1 MGKKANPAL
10 IGAFVVGGIALLIVG
25 LMLFGSGQL
34 FKHTGQYVLFFPGAV
49 DGLNVGA
56 PVKFKGVEIGSV
68 KDIRLRFGQEMKGL
82 INANQV
88 AEGIR
93 VPVIVEI
100 DYDKITGHGG
110 SSERTNPQGVKALI
124 DLGLRGQLNSQSL
137 VTGLLFVQLNFAPD
151 APAIFVLPPGG
162 DLPEIPT
169 IPTTIEQV
177 QNAAENV
184 FRQLQEAHIEKLV
197 TSLTA
202 TSDSINNVVTTP
214 ELKAALQALP
224 TTVANLNQTVTDIR
238 ELSLHLDTKAGPL
251 LDSLKG
257 TSDKGGVALDQAR
270 VTLQT
275 VDTFVEPESPLSTQL
290 SGSLQE
296 VSDAARALRLL
307 ATYLE
312 RNPSALV
319 RGRDVSSQ

>member
-1 MGKKANPAL
+1 MGSKANPVT
-10 IGAFVVGGIALLIVG
+10 IGAFVVGAVVLAVAGILI
-25 LMLFGSGQL
+25 FGSGQL

-68 KDIRLRFGQEMKGL
+68 KEIRIRFAEQAL
-82 INANQV
+82 ISAERV
-88 AEGIR
+88 AAGIR
-93 VPVIVEI
+93 IPVIIEL
-100 DYDKITGHGG
+100 DYDKLRGRGG
-110 SSERTNPQGVKALI
+110 TSAATSAQGMKKLI

-137 VTGLLFVQLNFAPD
+137 VTGLLFVQLNFVPD

-184 FRQLQEAHIEKLV
+184 FRQLQEAHIDRLV

-202 TSDSINNVVTTP
+202 TSDSINSVVTTP
-214 ELKAALQALP
+214 ELRAALQALP
-224 TTVANLNQTVTDIR
+224 TTVANLNQTVTNIR

-257 TSDKGGVALDQAR
+257 TSDTGGVALDQAR

-275 VDTFVEPESPLSTQL
+275 YQNFVEPESPLSTQL

-319 RGRDVSSQ
+319 RGRDVSPQ

>member
-1 MGKKANPAL
+1 MGNKANPVT
-10 IGAFVVGGIALLIVG
+10 IGAFVVGAVILAAAGILI
-25 LMLFGSGQL
+25 FGSGQL
-34 FKHTGQYVLFFPGAV
+34 FRKTSRYVCFFSGAV
-49 DGLNVGA
+49 DGLNLGA
-56 PVKFKGVEIGSV
+56 AVKMKGVPLGSV
-68 KDIRLRFGQEMKGL
+68 VDIRLRMEGQDE
-82 INANQV
+82 ASV
-88 AEGIR
+88 RATGIR
-93 VPVIVEI
+93 RIPVTIEI
-100 DYDKITGHGG
+100 DNDK
-110 SSERTNPQGVKALI
+110 VAALGI
-124 DLGLRGQLNSQSL
+124 SKQLSLKEMIGLGLRAQLASESL
-137 VTGLLFVQLNFAPD
+137 VTGLLFVQLDELPD
-151 APAIFVLPPGG
+151 TPATLILPPQLGIA
-162 DLPEIPT
+162 EIPT
-169 IPTTIEQV
+169 IPTTIQQV
-177 QNAAENV
+177 QTAAEDV
-184 FRQLQEAHIEKLV
+184 FRKLQEAHIEKLV
-197 TSLTA
+197 ASLTA

-275 VDTFVEPESPLSTQL
+275 YQNFVEPDSPVSTQL

>member
-1 MGKKANPAL
+1 MGNKANPVT
-10 IGAFVVGGIALLIVG
+10 IGAFVVGAVILAAAGILI
-25 LMLFGSGQL
+25 FGSGQL
-34 FKHTGQYVLFFPGAV
+34 FRNTGQYVLFFPGAV

-68 KDIRLRFGQEMKGL
+68 KDIRLRFGEQGL
-82 INANQV
+82 ISAERV

-93 VPVIVEI
+93 IPVIIEL
-100 DYDKITGHGG
+100 DYDKLRGRGG
-110 SSERTNPQGVKALI
+110 TSAATSAQGVKTLI

-319 RGRDVSSQ
+319 RGRDVSQ

>member
-1 MGKKANPAL
+1 MGSKANPVT
-10 IGAFVVGGIALLIVG
+10 IGAFVVGAVILAVAGVLI
-25 LMLFGSGQL
+25 FGSGQL
-34 FKHTGQYVLFFPGAV
+34 FKNTGEYVLFFPGAV

-68 KDIRLRFGQEMKGL
+68 KDIRLRFGEQALASAK
-82 INANQV
+82 QV

-93 VPVIVEI
+93 IPVIIEI
-100 DYDKITGHGG
+100 DYGKISGRGG
-110 SSERTNPQGVKALI
+110 TSAATSVQGIRKLI
-124 DLGLRGQLNSQSL
+124 DLGLRGQLNAQSL
-137 VTGLLFVQLNFAPD
+137 VTGLLFVQLNFDPD
-151 APAIFVLPPGG
+151 APAVFVLPPGG

-169 IPTTIEQV
+169 IPTAMEAV
-177 QNAAENV
+177 QTAAEDV
-184 FRQLQEAHIEKLV
+184 FRQLQAAHIDKLV

-202 TSDSINNVVTTP
+202 TSDNINNVVATP
-214 ELKAALQALP
+214 ELKAALQVLP
-224 TTVANLNQTVTDIR
+224 ATVANLNQTVTDIR
-238 ELSLHLDTKAGPL
+238 ELTRHVDTKAGPL

-275 VDTFVEPESPLSTQL
+275 VDGFVEPESPLSTQL

>member
-1 MGKKANPAL
+1 MGNKANPAK
-10 IGAFVVGGIALLIVG
+10 IGAFVVGAVVLAVAGILI
-25 LMLFGSGQL
+25 FGSGQL

-68 KDIRLRFGQEMKGL
+68 KDIRLRFGEQGL
-82 INANQV
+82 ISAERV

-93 VPVIVEI
+93 IPVIIEL
-100 DYDKITGHGG
+100 DYDKLRGRGG
-110 SSERTNPQGVKALI
+110 TSAATSEQGVKKLI

-319 RGRDVSSQ
+319 RGRDVSQ